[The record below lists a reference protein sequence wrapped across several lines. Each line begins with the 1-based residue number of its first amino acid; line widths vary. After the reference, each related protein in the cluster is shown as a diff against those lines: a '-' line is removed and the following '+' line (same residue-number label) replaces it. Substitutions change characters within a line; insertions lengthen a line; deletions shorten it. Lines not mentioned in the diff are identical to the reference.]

1 MTIAGSIAAL
11 IARWTSLDP
20 TVADL
25 LARLIAIAL
34 TAAVLWIAY
43 VVVTGVVNRL
53 VARHAAQ
60 PGAPHG
66 ARLRTVASL
75 LSSLARWFIAFVS
88 LVIVLRELGVDVQAL
103 IVSAGIVGVALAFGA
118 QSLVRDVITGF
129 FLLVEGLVAVGDTV
143 QVGSYA
149 GTIESM
155 GLRVTTVRLTDGALH
170 VLPNGQ
176 LTEFTNLNAG
186 WARAVVDIGV
196 PREAPVERALDVLR
210 RVGEEWARE
219 TGRALEQPQAQG
231 IIKFSG
237 GDPVLRLMVRVD
249 PALRFDTEAELRRRI
264 KAAFDREQWSVAGAA

>member
-1 MTIAGSIAAL
+1 VTIAGSIAAL

-20 TVADL
+20 AVAGL

-34 TAAVLWIAY
+34 TAAMLWAAY
-43 VVVTGVVNRL
+43 VVVTGVVNRV
-53 VARHAAQ
+53 VARYAVK

-75 LSSLARWFIAFVS
+75 LENLARWFIAFVS

-103 IVSAGIVGVALAFGA
+103 IVSAGVVGVALAFGA

-129 FLLVEGLVAVGDTV
+129 FLLIEGLVAVGDAV
-143 QVGSYA
+143 QVGSFS

-155 GLRVTTVRLTDGALH
+155 GLRVTTLRLADGALH

-186 WARAVVDIGV
+186 WARAVVDV
-196 PREAPVERALDVLR
+196 AVSREAPVDRVLEVLK

-231 IIKFSG
+231 IIKLSG
-237 GDPVLRLMVRVD
+237 GDPVLRLTVRVD
-249 PALRFDTEAELRRRI
+249 PALRFDTEVELRRRI
-264 KAAFDREQWSVAGAA
+264 KAAFDREQWSVGGAA